1 MSFQIKVKGVPE
13 DIYND
18 LMNIA
23 KNNGTPLSAILR
35 PKLRE
40 IRDSFP
46 LHLRQPKRKD

>member
-1 MSFQIKVKGVPE
+1 MDFQIKVKGVPE

-40 IRDSFP
+40 IRDSYP
-46 LHLRQPKRKD
+46 PHLRVAKKKD